1 MEKKSEAVKEGRGPA
16 DSSREGVGQMMRF
29 PLVAVMAALVSCFV
43 PAQSIELAMR
53 LPTGQ
58 GSDPAFGEFESG
70 AMDRFFDAGL
80 ILTSVAESETPDIVD
95 LCMHAHETYI
105 DWLLLL
111 DMSGAV
117 AVPGDGKVESV
128 TWSLYRTR
136 DASAAGEALVT
147 LPKAALDQTDRMD
160 RLRALGEAAASSVLS
175 HLRSGGL
182 AAPAQNSFNGS
193 VGG

>member
-1 MEKKSEAVKEGRGPA
+1 
-16 DSSREGVGQMMRF
+16 MMRI
-29 PLVAVMAALVSCFV
+29 PLVAVMAALVSCAAT
-43 PAQSIELAMR
+43 AQSIELAMR

-80 ILTSVAESETPDIVD
+80 ILTSVAESETPDVVD
-95 LCMHAHETYI
+95 LCAHAHETYI
-105 DWLLLL
+105 DWLLLF

-117 AVPGDGKVESV
+117 AVPGGAKVESV
-128 TWSLYRTR
+128 EWSLYRTR
-136 DASAAGEALVT
+136 DASPAGSAHIS
-147 LPKAALDQTDRMD
+147 LPKAALDQTDRME

-182 AAPAQNSFNGS
+182 AAPGQNSFNGS